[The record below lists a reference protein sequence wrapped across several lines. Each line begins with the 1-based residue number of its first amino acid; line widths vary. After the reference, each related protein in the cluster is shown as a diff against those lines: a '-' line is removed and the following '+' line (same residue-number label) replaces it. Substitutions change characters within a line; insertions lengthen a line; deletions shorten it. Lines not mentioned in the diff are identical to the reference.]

1 MTINIISQSD
11 ITDRCYWQISRMI
24 QGHMTEMVYF
34 HWSVMLHSS
43 ACRFVCLHIP
53 KPQRCKL
60 IIEDVTAVARTIW
73 SLAKYNRCRDDL
85 ENISIF
91 LSLYYFIHKITSHGT
106 WCLKCW
112 WLICLSNVTKILEVT
127 ICSRTRRGSM
137 PIPSA
142 SKKNFARRNKT
153 AVWGRGDMLRLFSKL
168 RIWGP
173 IDMKESKY
181 MLNNEMIA
189 FL

>member
-1 MTINIISQSD
+1 MTINIVSQSD
-11 ITDRCYWQISRMI
+11 ITDRSRMI

-34 HWSVMLHSS
+34 HWSIMLRSS
-43 ACRFVCLHIP
+43 ACRFVCLYIP
-53 KPQRCKL
+53 KITDTAEVQINNRRC
-60 IIEDVTAVARTIW
+60 
-73 SLAKYNRCRDDL
+73 
-85 ENISIF
+85 
-91 LSLYYFIHKITSHGT
+91 
-106 WCLKCW
+106 CW
-112 WLICLSNVTKILEVT
+112 WLFCLSNVTKILEVT

-189 FL
+189 FLVTMFFNKCELVININN